1 MAAGDAVGWQRLA
14 FRVTRLSQIGYVPH
28 MSEEPE
34 ISPDAGNTDESRGE
48 SRKSSKQ
55 KISFDS
61 RMDRAEAVTYFEAI
75 VAGLK
80 SGRVEFRQGED
91 ELVLSVGEDV
101 EVAVKASKK
110 GEKEKVSFSLEWR
123 EGAAPGLTIVPS

>member
-1 MAAGDAVGWQRLA
+1 
-14 FRVTRLSQIGYVPH
+14 
-28 MSEEPE
+28 MSDKPE
-34 ISPDAGNTDESRGE
+34 ISPEAEKPEESRDEG
-48 SRKSSKQ
+48 RKSSKQ
-55 KISFDS
+55 KISFGS

-80 SGRVEFRQGED
+80 SGRVEFRQGDD
-91 ELVLSVGEDV
+91 ELVLNVGEDV

>member
-1 MAAGDAVGWQRLA
+1 
-14 FRVTRLSQIGYVPH
+14 
-28 MSEEPE
+28 MSEERE
-34 ISPDAGNTDESRGE
+34 ISPDGEQVDERAGEP
-48 SRKSSKQ
+48 RKSSKQ

-80 SGRVEFRQGED
+80 SGRVEFRQGDD
-91 ELVLSVGEDV
+91 ELVLNVGEEV

-123 EGAAPGLTIVPS
+123 EGAAPGLVIVPN